1 MTSMRISQLA
11 ERSGVPTTT
20 LRFYESAGLLSADR
34 TPAGYRMYGEDAVDR
49 LAFIGAAKHL
59 GLALEEIG
67 ELVGVWEAGACR
79 DVKADLRPRISA
91 RLAEAEVRA
100 ADLAAF
106 TDSLRGALAHLDA
119 LPDRAGR
126 CDPECGFL
134 APGAGSGS
142 GAGSVSARAAVSG
155 PGPGP
160 VPGPGSSTP
169 GSDPVSGG
177 ARRAQP
183 VDVVLSPGRRAAGEE
198 AERWRTAPV
207 ACSLS
212 GDGLHERTAEWR
224 EAVACAARAAVPE
237 GLRLTLPVDR
247 ITRIAELAA
256 AEQECCPFFDFRI
269 HLDGPHLHLEVRAP
283 ADGGALLTDLF
294 DTTD

>member
-11 ERSGVPTTT
+11 ERSGVPATT
-20 LRFYESAGLLSADR
+20 LRFYESEGLLSADR
-34 TPAGYRMYGEDAVDR
+34 TPAGYRMYGEDAVER

-67 ELVGVWEAGACR
+67 ELVGVWEAGTCR

-100 ADLAAF
+100 AELAAF
-106 TDSLRGALAHLDA
+106 TASLRGALAHLDA

-134 APGAGSGS
+134 APGVGAES

-155 PGPGP
+155 PGPA
-160 VPGPGSSTP
+160 PGPGS
-169 GSDPVSGG
+169 GAVSGG

-183 VDVVLSPGRRAAGEE
+183 VDVVLSPGGGPPGRRRSDGVPP
-198 AERWRTAPV
+198 RWR
-207 ACSLS
+207 
-212 GDGLHERTAEWR
+212 
-224 EAVACAARAAVPE
+224 AR
-237 GLRLTLPVDR
+237 
-247 ITRIAELAA
+247 
-256 AEQECCPFFDFRI
+256 
-269 HLDGPHLHLEVRAP
+269 
-283 ADGGALLTDLF
+283 
-294 DTTD
+294 